1 MKEITIKLKGRDSWI
16 SVILGI
22 YGALGAFISL
32 SREATI
38 DNSPDIDLES
48 QIMLYTRTMYRSF
61 SSNRLRTF
69 LFALVIGIL
78 VYMSCNSAELIK
90 NVWQIS
96 YSVFC
101 LRQGSWLP

>member
-1 MKEITIKLKGRDSWI
+1 M
-16 SVILGI
+16 ILGI

-32 SREATI
+32 SLEEATI

-48 QIMLYTRTMYRSF
+48 QIMLYTRTMYPVF
-61 SSNRLRTF
+61 FVQSSADF

-78 VYMSCNSAELIK
+78 VYMVLQFSRTYKERLA
-90 NVWQIS
+90 IS

>member
-61 SSNRLRTF
+61 SSNRLRDFFICTCDRHTG
-69 LFALVIGIL
+69 LYGPAIQPNL
-78 VYMSCNSAELIK
+78 
-90 NVWQIS
+90 
-96 YSVFC
+96 
-101 LRQGSWLP
+101 